1 MWSKLVTFILGLNL
15 SVVVFVLGY
24 TIFCQRFEKIQ
35 LKILLSLLLH
45 MQIRKKYKKM
55 VIIREIGI
63 IHVLGIA

>member
-1 MWSKLVTFILGLNL
+1 MWSELVTFILGLNL
-15 SVVVFVLGY
+15 SVCYTCLG
-24 TIFCQRFEKIQ
+24 TLFFWPGFENIQ